1 MIQSKSHKKNLD
13 SLTRR
18 NFLKAGGMLSLATF
32 FKESYSAPYGLNN
45 NLNSEKNPN
54 LIFLNLDQLSHM
66 ALSCHGNPYVNTP
79 NIDRLAT
86 RSVDFSKSYTPDPIC
101 CPARASWATGR
112 FPSENNVVKN
122 NRQLRKDLPDYGQWL
137 GKNGYQT
144 VHIGKWHVPGRSLDN
159 SFQLV
164 PHSSHPQGEYGDNLI
179 ALSFEAFLNNRDKS
193 RPFFAQI
200 GLMNPHDCGNA
211 ARKAKHKFP
220 FKELKHQLPPFP
232 PNFDYDKREPE
243 QLKRMHNGLLKFT
256 EKWTEENWG
265 HQAWMY
271 YRMVEMVDANVGYI
285 LNVLEN
291 SEDYKNTVLIFTSD
305 HGEANGHHR
314 MLFKDNFYDTST
326 KVPTL
331 ISYPKAFKNG
341 RIDNKHLVSG
351 LDFFPTLCEYAGIQP
366 PKKLKG
372 KSLKPILEKKD
383 VKWRK
388 YLHAQS
394 KVQGRMVVD
403 ERYKFVRYYGSSTRQ
418 LFDLLND
425 PYETQNLAFEAKY
438 QSHCTRLEKEIDRHE
453 STLDN
458 VVNDLIK
465 F

>member
-1 MIQSKSHKKNLD
+1 MSLNNNPKKSFN
-13 SLTRR
+13 SLNRR
-18 NFLKAGGMLSLATF
+18 NFLKAGSMLSLATF
-32 FKESYSAPYGLNN
+32 FKESLSAPYGINDFL
-45 NLNSEKNPN
+45 SPGKNPN

-66 ALSCHGNPYVNTP
+66 ALSCHGNKFVNTP
-79 NIDRLAT
+79 NIDRLAK
-86 RSVDFSKSYTPDPIC
+86 RSIDFSKSYTPDPIC

-112 FPSENNVVKN
+112 FPSEHNVVKN

-144 VHIGKWHVPGRSLDN
+144 VHIGKWHVPGRSLDD

-211 ARKAKHKFP
+211 ARKAKHDFP
-220 FKELKHQLPPFP
+220 FEELKHQLPPFP
-232 PNFDYDKREPE
+232 QNFDYDKREPE
-243 QLKRMHNGLLKFT
+243 LLKRMHNGLLKLT
-256 EKWTEENWG
+256 EDWNEENWG

-271 YRMVEMVDANVGYI
+271 YRMVEMVDSNIGYI
-285 LNVLEN
+285 LNILET
-291 SEDYKNTVLIFTSD
+291 SKDYEDTVLIFTSD
-305 HGEANGHHR
+305 HGDANGHHR
-314 MLFKDNFYDTST
+314 MLFKDNFYDTSS

-341 RIDNKHLVSG
+341 TIDNRHLVSG
-351 LDFFPTLCEYAGIQP
+351 LDFFPTFCDYAGIEP
-366 PKKLKG
+366 PENLKG
-372 KSLKPILEKKD
+372 KSLKPIVEKKNIN
-383 VKWRK
+383 WRK

-394 KVQGRMVVD
+394 KIQGRMVID
-403 ERYKFVRYYGSSTRQ
+403 DRYKYIRYYGSPTRQ
-418 LFDLLND
+418 LFDLLED
-425 PYETQNLAFEAKY
+425 PYETHNLAFEATY
-438 QSHCTRLEKEIDRHE
+438 SAHCKRFEKEINRHE

-458 VVNDLIK
+458 VVSDLIK
-465 F
+465 I